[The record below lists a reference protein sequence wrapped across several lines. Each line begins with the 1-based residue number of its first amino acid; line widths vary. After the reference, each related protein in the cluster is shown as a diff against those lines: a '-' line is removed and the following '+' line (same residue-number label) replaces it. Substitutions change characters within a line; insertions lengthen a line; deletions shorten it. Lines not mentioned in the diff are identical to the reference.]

1 MFYSIY
7 HIKFDLLYDI
17 IIITNDIKPVLN
29 EILPLSIKLLVFLK
43 LYKLSTINIINININ
58 FYFIIKI
65 YKL

>member
-7 HIKFDLLYDI
+7 HIKFYLLYDI
-17 IIITNDIKPVLN
+17 TININDIKPVLN
-29 EILPLSIKLLVFLK
+29 EILPLSIKLL
-43 LYKLSTINIINININ
+43 YKLCTINNIIIN

>member
-7 HIKFDLLYDI
+7 HIKFYLLYDI

-29 EILPLSIKLLVFLK
+29 EILPLSI
-43 LYKLSTINIINININ
+43 NIN

>member
-29 EILPLSIKLLVFLK
+29 EILPLSIKLLVFFE
-43 LYKLSTINIINININ
+43 II
-58 FYFIIKI
+58 
-65 YKL
+65 

>member
-17 IIITNDIKPVLN
+17 IINTNDIKPVLN

-43 LYKLSTINIINININ
+43 LYKLCTINNININ